1 MDMSMDHAGH
11 NHSAHASVSP
21 PMAHDHGAVLRHED
35 GSYYYSHGAWLGHV
49 VPGSFFLLWGVWW
62 MLATFY
68 EHLASAAG
76 GPPFRSRGWH
86 RLFFGTARARRFP
99 VEPFVK
105 IVLPLFGI
113 LGELWLGHDQYMNL
127 YASDGRFVMDHV
139 NDWQHSAM
147 YSAFML
153 SGLVDLATWYG
164 RLPEG
169 IEHASLGM
177 AFLIEGMLL
186 VFHLKGPKIEIL
198 VHLILVI
205 QIFLTVVAVVFE
217 ALMPTSF
224 AAALARPLS
233 TVIQGVWWIQ
243 TAYIMYRA
251 KPQWDPEDMSSAMMA
266 PVAWVTHVLWITAAM
281 LSVFLLMR
289 WVTER
294 HLGWVYKEERGAP
307 GLGSPMP
314 AARYGAQRPSG
325 RTNGHIDLELSALT
339 SDKY

>member
-1 MDMSMDHAGH
+1 MASGKRGLDDDWAPALLHYPLSTIMGQTWLSGRLGTGRFRPACPLEHCLIPFPQGH
-11 NHSAHASVSP
+11 HTPITHRFIDVRMQLESLFLERLLDILDVAARSHSQHLVGVS
-21 PMAHDHGAVLRHED
+21 G
-35 GSYYYSHGAWLGHV
+35 GSNAEA
-49 VPGSFFLLWGVWW
+49 PGW
-62 MLATFY
+62 
-68 EHLASAAG
+68 
-76 GPPFRSRGWH
+76 
-86 RLFFGTARARRFP
+86 
-99 VEPFVK
+99 
-105 IVLPLFGI
+105 
-113 LGELWLGHDQYMNL
+113 NL
-127 YASDGRFVMDHV
+127 YASDGKFVMDHV